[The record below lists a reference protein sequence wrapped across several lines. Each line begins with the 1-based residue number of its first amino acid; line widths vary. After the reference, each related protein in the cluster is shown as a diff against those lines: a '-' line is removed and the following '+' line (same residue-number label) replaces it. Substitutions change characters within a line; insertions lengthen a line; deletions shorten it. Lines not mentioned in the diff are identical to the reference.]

1 MVVDP
6 DIVQEDTSVTTSRKK
21 AFMAAV
27 KGADLNIFCLTRFL
41 IDAA

>member
-6 DIVQEDTSVTTSRKK
+6 DIVQEDTSVTTSRKQ

-27 KGADLNIFCLTRFL
+27 KGADLNTLSLTRFK